1 MFRRPSATFI
11 RNYGAA
17 SSSTARQ
24 LSWQACRPIR
34 DSIYIPLVSI
44 HDWSCLSDPYGLFD
58 PLAILL
64 HYLSITFV
72 PSQSMMQ
79 LFLSAWS
86 VIADVCSI
94 TVDTL
99 FCSLVNRLVVMFST
113 SFLYSYSLVSNVHPV
128 SPIYVW
134 LHLLQGIWYTQSVF
148 LLFSTLSFGCTS
160 ILLMF
165 R

>member
-1 MFRRPSATFI
+1 MGRKV
-11 RNYGAA
+11 
-17 SSSTARQ
+17 
-24 LSWQACRPIR
+24 
-34 DSIYIPLVSI
+34 IPLLA
-44 HDWSCLSDPYGLFD
+44 SCLGKHVVPYVTQSISLSSRFTTGVVFRIHTASLIQ
-58 PLAILL
+58 LAFLL
-64 HYLSITFV
+64 HSLSITFV

-86 VIADVCSI
+86 VIADLCSI

-134 LHLLQGIWYTQSVF
+134 LQLLQGIWYTQSVF

-165 R
+165 